1 MRIFA
6 GLVHSAPRGL
16 LTLLLLTVLSACQ
29 APVKQVDT
37 RSQVYRAETAAAQG
51 QYRDAA
57 QIYMELA
64 ARDAGTQADH
74 WRLLAA
80 REWLNDENLVAAVA
94 ALESIAGPM
103 SRDDYALWTILGAR
117 VALARG
123 EPAEALQKLEES
135 PLPSATLAAQFYQI
149 KGMALLA
156 LGRVEQAIQAF
167 GEEQTWANNAQ
178 ELLASQQ
185 LLLDQLQARAR
196 KGALPDSSLDPV
208 VQGWLDLARLSSIAS
223 TDSPALL
230 AGLRNWRL
238 DNPQHPAVTGVVAAL
253 MERHRGANSYP
264 IQVALLLPLSGRERA
279 YGEAVRD
286 GFLAAYLNSPN
297 KNLLPLVRI
306 YDTRHLGSAATYREA
321 ISEGADMVVGP
332 LLKQNVTELVGVANG
347 EVPVLALNRG
357 NVGGYTPPAFYQF
370 ALDPAEEAREIARGA
385 LADGYTR
392 AIALVP
398 STGWGQ
404 RILESFTSELIDNGG
419 QLLASTAYDPGE
431 QDYSSAIT
439 RALNLDQSKER
450 FRRLSDLLGKYPEFE
465 PRRREDA
472 DFVFIAAYPE
482 QGRLL
487 RPQLKFHY
495 AAKLPVYA
503 TSAIYQAGAMANND
517 LDGLQFADMPWQ
529 LSMTEETGG
538 LRQKVASAFPGL
550 EENQPRLLAMGVD
563 AFRLLPW
570 LYNRQTDLQLA
581 GATGRLG
588 MTPDGVIY
596 RQLQWARFRSGEPR
610 ISKPKVLHPA
620 PGVTELP

>member
-16 LTLLLLTVLSACQ
+16 LMLLLLAVLSACQ

-529 LSMTEETGG
+529 LSMTKETGG

-581 GATGRLG
+581 GATGHLG

-610 ISKPKVLHPA
+610 ISKPKVLYPA
-620 PGVTELP
+620 PGVTEQP

>member
-1 MRIFA
+1 MRLFA

-37 RSQVYRAETAAAQG
+37 HSQVYRAETAAAQG

-57 QIYMELA
+57 QIYLELA

-185 LLLDQLQARAR
+185 ILLDQLQARAR

-253 MERHRGANSYP
+253 IERHRGANSYP

-450 FRRLSDLLGKYPEFE
+450 FRRLSDLLGMYPEFE

-529 LSMTEETGG
+529 LSMTKESGG

>member
-6 GLVHSAPRGL
+6 GLVRSAPRGL
-16 LTLLLLTVLSACQ
+16 LMLLLLAALSACQ
-29 APVKQVDT
+29 APVKEVDT
-37 RSQVYRAETAAAQG
+37 RGQLYRAEKAASQG

-57 QIYMELA
+57 QIYLELA

-80 REWLNDENLVAAVA
+80 QELLNGEDLVAAMA

-103 SRDDYALWTILGAR
+103 DKDDYALWTILGAR
-117 VALARG
+117 IALARG
-123 EPAEALQKLEES
+123 KPAEALEKLEES
-135 PLPSATLAAQFYQI
+135 PLPPAGLATQFYRI
-149 KGMALLA
+149 KGTALLA

-178 ELLASQQ
+178 QLLASQQ
-185 LLLDQLQARAR
+185 ILLDQLQAKAR
-196 KGALPDSSLDPV
+196 KGALPDSSQDPV
-208 VQGWLDLARLSSIAS
+208 VQGWLDLARLSSTAS

-238 DNPQHPAVTGVVAAL
+238 ANPQHPAVTGVVAAL
-253 MERHRGANSYP
+253 VERHRGANSYP

-306 YDTRHLGSAATYREA
+306 YDTQQLGAPASYREA

-332 LLKQNVTELVGVANG
+332 LLKQNVTELLGVANG
-347 EVPVLALNRG
+347 EVPILALNRG

-370 ALDPAEEAREIARGA
+370 SLDPAEEAREIARGA

-404 RILESFTSELIDNGG
+404 RILESFASELTDNGG
-419 QLLASTAYDPGE
+419 ELLASTAYDPGE

-450 FRRLSDLLGKYPEFE
+450 FRRLSDLLGMYPEFE

-472 DFVFIAAYPE
+472 EFVFVAAYPE

-503 TSAIYQAGAMANND
+503 TSAIYQADAMANND

-529 LSMTEETGG
+529 LSMTKETNG
-538 LRQKVASAFPGL
+538 LRQKVASAFPGM

-570 LYNRQTDLQLA
+570 LYNRQTNLRLA
-581 GATGRLG
+581 GATGSLG

-610 ISKPKVLHPA
+610 ISKPKILHPA
-620 PGVTELP
+620 PRVTEQP

>member
-16 LTLLLLTVLSACQ
+16 LMLLLLAVLSACQ

-529 LSMTEETGG
+529 LSMTKETGG

>member
-16 LTLLLLTVLSACQ
+16 LMLLLLAVLSACQ

-529 LSMTEETGG
+529 LSMTKETGG

-610 ISKPKVLHPA
+610 ISKPKVLYPA
-620 PGVTELP
+620 PGVTEQP

>member
-6 GLVHSAPRGL
+6 RLVHSAARGL
-16 LTLLLLTVLSACQ
+16 PMLLLLTVLSACQ

-80 REWLNDENLVAAVA
+80 REWLNDDNLVAAVA

-103 SRDDYALWTILGAR
+103 DRDDYALWTILGAR
-117 VALARG
+117 VALTRG
-123 EPAEALQKLEES
+123 KPAEALQTLEES
-135 PLPSATLAAQFYQI
+135 PLPSATLAAQFYRI
-149 KGMALLA
+149 KGMALLG
-156 LGRVEQAIQAF
+156 LGRVEQAILAF

-208 VQGWLDLARLSSIAS
+208 AQGWLDLARLSSVAS

-238 DNPQHPAVTGVVAAL
+238 ANPQHPAVTGVVAAL
-253 MERHRGANSYP
+253 IERHRGANSYP

-306 YDTRHLGSAATYREA
+306 YDTQLQSSVATYREA
-321 ISEGADMVVGP
+321 IREGADMVVGP
-332 LLKQNVTELVGVANG
+332 LLKQNVTELIGVANG
-347 EVPVLALNRG
+347 EVPILALNRG

-404 RILESFTSELIDNGG
+404 RILESFTSELVDNGG

-450 FRRLSDLLGKYPEFE
+450 FSRLSDLLGMYPEFE

-503 TSAIYQAGAMANND
+503 TSAIYQADAMANND

-529 LSMTEETGG
+529 LSMTKETGG

-570 LYNRQTDLQLA
+570 LYNQQTNLQLA
-581 GATGRLG
+581 GATGLLG
-588 MTPDGVIY
+588 MTADGVIY
-596 RQLQWARFRSGEPR
+596 RKLQWARFRSGEPR
-610 ISKPKVLHPA
+610 ISKPKVLYPA
-620 PGVTELP
+620 PGVTGRP

>member
-16 LTLLLLTVLSACQ
+16 LMLLLLAVLSACQ

-253 MERHRGANSYP
+253 IERHRGANSYP

-450 FRRLSDLLGKYPEFE
+450 FRRLSDLLGMYPEFE

-529 LSMTEETGG
+529 LSMTKETGG